1 MKSIKGIIASLI
13 MVVLLS
19 STIFAYVIG
28 SDENGI
34 ICFENDIEPVNN
46 AWLTLDLDFDGNFEE
61 YYFNKDGYL
70 ECNKYIG
77 EFYTNE
83 YGQKLA
89 NGTKLIYEADPS
101 VLQTLMIDNIAFYYI
116 NKVKSYYTKNW
127 EIDENKKARI
137 TIQLPEIYGANTTL
151 TNKVNDL
158 IKERGLELLK
168 LYAKNEVY
176 NKNARK
182 FYVSIDKF
190 DKKKAH
196 ILNFIP
202 NFNDKFYFNFTVVIT
217 NDKNENTTK
226 YIGVAADPI
235 NNTCEIQNTEH
246 KNLNYL
252 KYTDE
257 TESVVI
263 TNTYNSRY
271 EDLVKDIKDEYI
283 EKLQEYLDNADSYVS
298 EYENKTDNREALL
311 RAVKNYIK
319 DIENIYNTYDKKAK
333 NYKKDALLDDETYK
347 KLCADMRDTLKK
359 YKTVLANMLAGDIN
373 AIKEENNNDRM
384 QE

>member
-1 MKSIKGIIASLI
+1 MKSIKVIIISLI
-13 MVVLLS
+13 MVVLSLS
-19 STIFAYVIG
+19 VIFAYVIG

-46 AWLTLDLDFDGNFEE
+46 VWLTLDLDFDGNFEE

-101 VLQTLMIDNIAFYYI
+101 VPQTLMIDNIAFYYI
-116 NKVKSYYTKNW
+116 NKVKSYYTKDW

-182 FYVSIDKF
+182 SYISIDKF

-202 NFNDKFYFNFTVVIT
+202 NFNDKFYFDFTVVIT

-226 YIGVAADPI
+226 YIGVAVDPI
-235 NNTCEIQNTEH
+235 NNTCEIQNTEQ

-263 TNTYNSRY
+263 TDTYNSRY

-373 AIKEENNNDRM
+373 AIKEEINNDRM